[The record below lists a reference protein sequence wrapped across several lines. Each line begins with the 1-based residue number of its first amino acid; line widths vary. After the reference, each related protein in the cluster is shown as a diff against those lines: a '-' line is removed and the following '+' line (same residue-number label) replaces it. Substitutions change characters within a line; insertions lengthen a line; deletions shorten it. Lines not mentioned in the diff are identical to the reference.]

1 MPVNNPFL
9 NPPTGEPVLD
19 RYGRVVGGGS
29 GVVTGTRSTP
39 WNETPNSNYTVPM
52 HRGPGTPPHSNF
64 RNPYAPREL
73 LPYYVGFPSEYPHI
87 LPTETQDPYALA
99 YAMVRP
105 WLLPRRAPV
114 ARPAPAR
121 AAGGG
126 GPAKQQPK
134 TPATPPETPP
144 SKNTQTPITPNRY
157 MGLNGVSGTGFDP
170 FNRGGTAPE
179 LRHDPDLTMQTPQ
192 SQIGTPG
199 GGAIVLDALNDMLNR
214 HLETGQPA
222 AQASPLAPMPTL
234 RPGMTPGQL
243 ANDNTGI
250 GATRYAESQGLDRS
264 GYWRTMQEL
273 QRMSRDAKY
282 ADLLRQQRGF

>member
-1 MPVNNPFL
+1 MPNNPFL
-9 NPPTGEPVLD
+9 DPATTV
-19 RYGRVVGGGS
+19 S
-29 GVVTGTRSTP
+29 GVRTTP
-39 WNETPNSNYTVPM
+39 WPQTAPSNYTRPM

-64 RNPYAPREL
+64 TSPYAPREL

-87 LPTETQDPYALA
+87 LPTETQHPYDLAFAL
-99 YAMVRP
+99 VKP
-105 WLLPRRAPV
+105 WLLPRPAPV
-114 ARPAPAR
+114 ARPAPKRA

-126 GPAKQQPK
+126 QAKTNDQPK
-134 TPATPPETPP
+134 TPPATPA
-144 SKNTQTPITPNRY
+144 SNNTQTPITPNRY
-157 MGLNGVSGTGFDP
+157 MGLNGVSATGSDP
-170 FNRGGTAPE
+170 FNQGGTAPE

-192 SQIGTPG
+192 SQIGTKG

-243 ANDNTGI
+243 ANDNTGV

-273 QRMSRDAKY
+273 QRMSRDAEY
-282 ADLLRQQRGF
+282 ADLLRQQRGY